1 MKKEENIILTYR
13 VRVSFGLTDKK
24 PMRMP
29 KTHIVEINEEILQMY
44 KNNPRLEIEYRKIQG
59 YA

>member
-24 PMRMP
+24 PMRML